1 MEQQINNNAPFLL
14 IQKPQELI
22 KLFEGLIDQKIKEVL
37 SLNTSLQQ
45 FYPNEDSPFLSAKD
59 VQKIFNVSRQTIN
72 DWRKSE
78 LLQSFKIKSR
88 RFFFKEQVEQLRKQ
102 LPAKPKTQD
111 VGQIISD

>member
-1 MEQQINNNAPFLL
+1 MEQEVNTNATAPFLL

-22 KLFEGLIDQKIKEVL
+22 RLFETLIDQKIREVMTT
-37 SLNTSLQQ
+37 NTPVKS
-45 FYPNEDSPFLSAKD
+45 FYPDEDSPFLSSKD
-59 VQKIFNVSRQTIN
+59 VGKIFKVSRQTIN

-102 LPAKPKTQD
+102 VAEKKSVPD
-111 VGQIISD
+111 